1 MTKRFFEKIMDK
13 RVVDTR
19 EYRYMIDEREG
30 AIVRLRIE
38 YLDTTR
44 ALDEWETVKSL

>member
-1 MTKRFFEKIMDK
+1 MTNKFYNRVMSE

-44 ALDEWETVKSL
+44 ALNEWETVKNL

>member
-1 MTKRFFEKIMDK
+1 MTKRFFEKIMNK

-44 ALDEWETVKSL
+44 ALDGWETVKSL

>member
-1 MTKRFFEKIMDK
+1 MTKRFFEKIMNK

>member
-1 MTKRFFEKIMDK
+1 MTNKFYKRVMSE

-30 AIVRLRIE
+30 AIVRLRLE
-38 YLDTTR
+38 YLDTT
-44 ALDEWETVKSL
+44 AAITEWETVKNL

>member
-1 MTKRFFEKIMDK
+1 MTKRFFEKIMNK

-30 AIVRLRIE
+30 AIVRLRLE
-38 YLDTTR
+38 YLDTT
-44 ALDEWETVKSL
+44 AAITEWETVKNL

>member
-1 MTKRFFEKIMDK
+1 MTNKFYNRVMSE

-30 AIVRLRIE
+30 TIVRLRLE
-38 YLDTTR
+38 YLDTT
-44 ALDEWETVKSL
+44 AEITEWETVKSL